1 MKCPFCGY
9 EETQVINSRITNN
22 GFVVRRRRECPKCG
36 KRFTTY
42 ERIEAIIKVIKRDGR
57 KEDYSREKLVNGI
70 WRACDKTKLSRESV
84 ERLVDDIEL
93 ILRAKAEVK
102 SREIGE
108 LVMRKLKKLDKI
120 AYVRFA
126 SVYKKFKDLEDFDKE
141 IKKLMEKKKN

>member
-1 MKCPFCGY
+1 MRCPFCGY
-9 EETQVINSRITNN
+9 EETQVINSRTTNN

-57 KEDYSREKLVNGI
+57 KEDYSREKLVTGI
-70 WRACDKTKLSRESV
+70 LRACNKTKLGRDSV

-93 ILRAKAEVK
+93 VLRAKGEIK

-126 SVYKKFKDLEDFDKE
+126 SVYKKFKDLEDFDRE
-141 IKKLMEKKKN
+141 IKRLRNKKKN